1 MMEWKG
7 GSGWVGQG
15 EGFFGLGLDGVE
27 GGDQGVELLRDWG
40 VVGWSGGVGLGG
52 LGWSVRVG

>member
-1 MMEWKG
+1 MEWRVVV
-7 GSGWVGQG
+7 GWNVMVGVRV
-15 EGFFGLGLDGVE
+15 GLDGVE

>member
-1 MMEWKG
+1 M
-7 GSGWVGQG
+7 
-15 EGFFGLGLDGVE
+15 E